1 MHALLTEREK
11 YIYIMFCK
19 ACVKAT
25 ETEEQ
30 REREIYSSQQID
42 IKIRYI
48 K

>member
-30 REREIYSSQQID
+30 RERKRD
-42 IKIRYI
+42 LFTTNRY
-48 K
+48 